1 MIMNRMLV
9 RLLLRSGLVSL
20 GVLLVLAL
28 LMDFFE
34 SARHL
39 LSGKGTA
46 IDVLLFS
53 LCKIPDLLVL
63 LLPIALVVGTCVA
76 FAVLGRDL
84 ELRALAA
91 AGIGPQKIVRP
102 LLGVAAAT
110 VISTILIAEFLVPPA
125 LNQIEKLMTEKF
137 GRFDSTW
144 QFFRNHHWYQ
154 GQAGRIFQVTGK
166 SADGQQIEF
175 ATALTLNEDFHITRR
190 TDVRNAAWQGDHWV
204 GRRVVL
210 REFENGEMLK
220 LERHNDFRLDWSE
233 GPERFE
239 DLRGRPKQKTF
250 RGLLRTV
257 EQMEQRGFPA
267 TQYRLE
273 VNNRLAF
280 PFLGFCL
287 VLLAFPWICAPGRRR
302 TLAAALT
309 EALGLVFGAY
319 FLVTMATSAV
329 SGGLVA
335 AWVGAWAPSL
345 LILCLAAPKW
355 VQMLKGH
362 S

>member
-1 MIMNRMLV
+1 MNRMLL
-9 RLLLRSGLVSL
+9 RLLLRSLLVSL
-20 GVLLVLAL
+20 GVLLVLTL
-28 LMDFFE
+28 VMDFFE

-39 LSGKGTA
+39 LSGKGTVF
-46 IDVLLFS
+46 DVVLFS
-53 LCKIPDLLVL
+53 LCRVPDLLVL
-63 LLPIALVVGTCVA
+63 LLPIALVVSTCVT

-166 SADGQQIEF
+166 SSDGEQIRL
-175 ATALTLNEDFHITRR
+175 ATALTLNEDFHIIRR
-190 TDVRNAAWQGDHWV
+190 TDVRKATWQGDHWV
-204 GRRVVL
+204 GGRVTL
-210 REFENGEMLK
+210 REFENGEMRSLQ
-220 LERHNDFRLDWSE
+220 RHKNFRLDWSE
-233 GPERFE
+233 SPERFE

-250 RGLLRTV
+250 RELFRTV
-257 EQMEQRGFPA
+257 EQMEQRGFLA
-267 TQYRLE
+267 CEYRLE
-273 VNNRLAF
+273 INNRVAF
-280 PFLGFCL
+280 PFLSFCL
-287 VLLAFPWICAPGRRR
+287 VLFAFPWIYVPARRR
-302 TLAAALT
+302 SLAAALT

-319 FLVTMATSAV
+319 FLVSMATSIV
-329 SGGLVA
+329 SGGLLA
-335 AWVGAWAPSL
+335 AWVGAWAPSI
-345 LILCLAAPKW
+345 LILCLATPKW
-355 VQMLKGH
+355 VQLLRGRT
-362 S
+362 